1 MKITKC
7 FLTIYTF
14 CFLIEE
20 HQSRLCPEENIDKI
34 RRPRKMNPF
43 QTDDYHSECYPQD
56 TVRYE
61 PATSNE
67 IVVKKSEKAEIEKTE
82 GAYNTNLFLR
92 LP

>member
-1 MKITKC
+1 
-7 FLTIYTF
+7 
-14 CFLIEE
+14 
-20 HQSRLCPEENIDKI
+20 
-34 RRPRKMNPF
+34 MNPF